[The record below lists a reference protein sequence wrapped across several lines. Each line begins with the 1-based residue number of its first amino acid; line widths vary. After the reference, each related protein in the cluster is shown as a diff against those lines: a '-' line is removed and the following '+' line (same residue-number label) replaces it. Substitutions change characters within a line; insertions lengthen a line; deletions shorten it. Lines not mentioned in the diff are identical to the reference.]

1 VAGFRG
7 VDEIQSHE
15 VLELPCDILVPAA
28 LGQQITGL
36 NAKHI
41 KARIITAAANAPID
55 PEGENILLDAGKVIM
70 PDILANAGGVIV
82 SYFEWVQ
89 NRQKL
94 FWDQDT
100 VNQHL
105 HRILEQAFKEVNAI
119 AKEKNI
125 DLRKAAYVLA
135 VNRVAEAVRSRGIYP

>member
-1 VAGFRG
+1 
-7 VDEIQSHE
+7 
-15 VLELPCDILVPAA
+15 
-28 LGQQITGL
+28 
-36 NAKHI
+36 
-41 KARIITAAANAPID
+41 
-55 PEGENILLDAGKVIM
+55 M

-100 VNQHL
+100 INQHL

-119 AKEKNI
+119 AKEKNL

-135 VNRVAEAVRSRGIYP
+135 VSRVAEAVRSRGIYP